1 MKKWLYFIVPGI
13 LTVIFTFFYFTHAK
27 EAAEK
32 ERIRKEQIAIVQA
45 EEAAKKAEIESKAR
59 EDAAKRAAERE
70 AEAAAKEADRVAKW
84 EAEGQRIQADTDQY
98 NSEADQLS
106 KEISELQITLDS
118 LYRNKE
124 KTNDEVLQLAKRVE
138 RARIDGQTADL
149 EIQRLT
155 EMIVRKAEA
164 SSLTRMPATP
174 PRS

>member
-13 LTVIFTFFYFTHAK
+13 LTVIFTFFYLTHSK

-32 ERIRKEQIAIVQA
+32 ERIRKEQVALVQA
-45 EEAAKKAEIESKAR
+45 EEAAKKAEIEAKAR

-70 AEAAAKEADRVAKW
+70 AEAAAKEAERVAKW

-98 NSEADQLS
+98 NAEADKLS
-106 KEISELQITLDS
+106 HDISELQVTLDS
-118 LYRNKE
+118 LYRTKE
-124 KTNDEVLQLAKRVE
+124 RTNDEVLQLAKRVE

-155 EMIVRKAEA
+155 EMIVRRADA
-164 SSLTRMPATP
+164 SSLTRLPAAAP
-174 PRS
+174 SR

>member
-13 LTVIFTFFYFTHAK
+13 LTVIFTFFYLTHSK

-32 ERIRKEQIAIVQA
+32 ERIRKEQIALVQA
-45 EEAAKKAEIESKAR
+45 EEAAKKAEIEAKAR

-84 EAEGQRIQADTDQY
+84 EAEGQRIQADTDDY
-98 NSEADQLS
+98 NAQADKLS

-118 LYRNKE
+118 LYRTKE
-124 KTNDEVLQLAKRVE
+124 QTNDEVLQLAKRVE

-155 EMIVRKAEA
+155 EMVVRKTEA
-164 SSLTRMPATP
+164 SSLTHMPATT